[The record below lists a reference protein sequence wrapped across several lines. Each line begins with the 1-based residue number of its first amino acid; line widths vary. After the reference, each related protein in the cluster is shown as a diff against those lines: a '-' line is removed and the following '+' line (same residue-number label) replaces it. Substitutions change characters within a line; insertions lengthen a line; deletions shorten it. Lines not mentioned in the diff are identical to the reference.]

1 MGDYEILCV
10 VPFCYEPGNTVR
22 LCKGLNLKQF
32 TKQIK
37 MIIIIF
43 KTKTYFCLQFQKQDA
58 IMQTCT

>member
-1 MGDYEILCV
+1 MGDYEILCA
-10 VPFCYEPGNTVR
+10 VPFCYRPGIAVR
-22 LCKGLNLKQF
+22 LCKGLNLEQF

-37 MIIIIF
+37 IIIIIF

>member
-1 MGDYEILCV
+1 MGDWEIPCA
-10 VPFCYEPGNTVR
+10 VPFCYRPGNTGR
-22 LCKGLNLKQF
+22 LCKGLNLEQF

-37 MIIIIF
+37 TIIIIF